1 MADLAFLVD
10 ESSYISSGDFN
21 QAKLF
26 ITDLILELP
35 VDGGDKVRVSATSYA
50 QAARTSFHLNTYTT
64 AEDIFHQVAVMT
76 QRGGGRNLEEGVR
89 TLQNQ
94 VFAPQRGDR
103 PAALNVVVI
112 VTQSRLNENTRSVA
126 QALRQLEDAH
136 VMIVGIGD
144 DDGRELWELVTPP
157 RASNLFL
164 ARSFEETTA
173 YKQQILAQICEGRTK
188 IVYTVEEML

>member
-1 MADLAFLVD
+1 
-10 ESSYISSGDFN
+10 
-21 QAKLF
+21 
-26 ITDLILELP
+26 
-35 VDGGDKVRVSATSYA
+35 
-50 QAARTSFHLNTYTT
+50 
-64 AEDIFHQVAVMT
+64 MT

-89 TLQNQ
+89 ALQNQ

-103 PAALNVVVI
+103 LAALNVVVI

>member
-1 MADLAFLVD
+1 M
-10 ESSYISSGDFN
+10 
-21 QAKLF
+21 
-26 ITDLILELP
+26 ELP

-50 QAARTSFHLNTYTT
+50 QAARTSFYLNTYTT
-64 AEDIFHQVAVMT
+64 AEDILHQVAVMT

-94 VFAPQRGDR
+94 VFRAQRGDR